1 MGVELR
7 PPSGKTLDSYLMSVC
22 IQTLCLCFVHYFYYR
37 VVEERGLYLSGRLV
51 MAVEIRIAVTVMVI
65 LTAYTHCL
73 YQVLLKTAMYHG
85 KIISLHV
92 VVYCLVTFFYV

>member
-1 MGVELR
+1 MCVFGRYVYV
-7 PPSGKTLDSYLMSVC
+7 S
-22 IQTLCLCFVHYFYYR
+22 R
-37 VVEERGLYLSGRLV
+37 VVGERGLYLSGRLV

-85 KIISLHV
+85 KKISLHV
-92 VVYCLVTFFYV
+92 VFYCLVTFFYV